1 MDNGTHNDETI
12 AGPPIG
18 APGGPSEARVDVLG
32 LVGRVLE
39 DRYEIEELIGAGAMG
54 FVYRGRQLRLR
65 RAVAIKVPKPELTTN
80 PEFMARFE
88 REALTMARCVHENIC
103 AIYDVSVPKDQG
115 GLTYIAMEMING
127 AELDR
132 FLRAEESNLTV
143 RAVVDI
149 LKQIARGIDAAH
161 AAGIIHRD
169 IKPSNMIVTLPQR
182 IAKIMDFGI
191 AKADVENSFETQA
204 TQAIGT
210 PAFMAPEQIRGETVG
225 PAADIYAYGMTLYKI
240 FARDL
245 PFKMTSAHSLLFA
258 HLDATPFLLS
268 QRNPLWPKE
277 LDVPLSRAIEK
288 SVEKRPATA
297 TKLMEEIEQALK
309 PVMNE
314 PFAAFYS
321 ANGAMSQSAV
331 PLPARASVAQDDDAK
346 KKKMMIGGG
355 ILGGIVLVGIIVALA
370 SGGGDDENPSGLG
383 SGTGENP
390 SGMIPVATPRPSPT
404 PQPTLYPTPSPE
416 PTATPTP
423 GPTPTPMIIVVT
435 PTVAPS
441 PSRTPPPT
449 RTPRATPTPEPA
461 EETPAVVV
469 DPNATPTPAPYA
481 WGREL
486 SGGDRNLAL
495 KMIEEVVVDKIRR
508 PIYRGRPEDAS
519 AAFDAVAPET
529 RDLFLRGVK
538 TYVERYD
545 NVTVKFSRVSERIDG
560 RRCDVRMRT
569 GMTAAKKG
577 SGSEPNIRLIDDFEA
592 TAKFE
597 KKGETWVLIDW
608 PSKQYFPALSE

>member
-1 MDNGTHNDETI
+1 
-12 AGPPIG
+12 
-18 APGGPSEARVDVLG
+18 
-32 LVGRVLE
+32 
-39 DRYEIEELIGAGAMG
+39 
-54 FVYRGRQLRLR
+54 
-65 RAVAIKVPKPELTTN
+65 
-80 PEFMARFE
+80 
-88 REALTMARCVHENIC
+88 
-103 AIYDVSVPKDQG
+103 
-115 GLTYIAMEMING
+115 
-127 AELDR
+127 
-132 FLRAEESNLTV
+132 
-143 RAVVDI
+143 
-149 LKQIARGIDAAH
+149 
-161 AAGIIHRD
+161 
-169 IKPSNMIVTLPQR
+169 
-182 IAKIMDFGI
+182 MDFGI

-288 SVEKRPATA
+288 SIEKRPATA

-314 PFAAFYS
+314 PFAAFYG
-321 ANGAMSQSAV
+321 ANGAVSQSAV
-331 PLPARASVAQDDDAK
+331 PLPARASVAADDDAK
-346 KKKMMIGGG
+346 KKKLMIGGG
-355 ILGGIVLVGIIVALA
+355 ILGGIVLIGIIVAL
-370 SGGGDDENPSGLG
+370 SGGGGDDQRGNHSGVIDNP
-383 SGTGENP
+383 TGV
-390 SGMIPVATPRPSPT
+390 IPVSTPRPSPT
-404 PQPTLYPTPSPE
+404 PMPTLYPTPSPE

-423 GPTPTPMIIVVT
+423 GPTPTPLVIVVT

-449 RTPRATPTPEPA
+449 RTPRATPTPEPTEA
-461 EETPAVVV
+461 VAATPA

-486 SGGDRNLAL
+486 AGGDRNLEL
-495 KMIEEVVVDKIRR
+495 KFIEELVVEKIRR
-508 PIYRGRPEDAS
+508 PIYRGRPDDALP
-519 AAFDAVAPET
+519 AFDNVPPET
-529 RDLFLRGVK
+529 RDLFFRGIR
-538 TYVERYD
+538 TFVERYD
-545 NVTVKFSRVSERIDG
+545 NVTVKFTRASERIDG
-560 RRCDVRMRT
+560 RRCDIRMRT
-569 GMTAAKKG
+569 GVTAARKG
-577 SGSEPNIRLIDDFEA
+577 SGSEANIKLIDEFEA

-597 KKGETWVLIDW
+597 KRGEAWVLIDW